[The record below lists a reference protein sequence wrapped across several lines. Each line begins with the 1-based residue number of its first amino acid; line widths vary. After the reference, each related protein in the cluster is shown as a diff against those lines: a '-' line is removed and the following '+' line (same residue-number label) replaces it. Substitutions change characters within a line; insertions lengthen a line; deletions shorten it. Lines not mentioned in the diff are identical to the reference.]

1 MQQSI
6 IHLVTPAEVGGLE
19 STVQVLAAGQHARG
33 HDVRVIASIG
43 APNAAAAWISGLR
56 ALGVPVIPIV
66 SSGRDYLG
74 DWRRIRRE
82 CANYAPDVVHTH
94 GYRADVLGGG
104 AARAAGCRTVTTVHG
119 FIGGD
124 WKNRMY
130 ERLQRR
136 AFRHFDAV
144 VAVSRRMGEQ
154 LSERSLPQV
163 HIVPNAFSSRHQIV
177 AQDEARA
184 ALGLSS
190 DEFRIG
196 WVGRLS
202 HEKGADVIIQALAD
216 ESIGDVPLS
225 FMGDGPERKSLVRL
239 AGSLGV
245 EDRISWH
252 GVRYDAP
259 ALLRAFDVLVLS
271 SRTEGTPIIL
281 LEAMAAGV
289 PIVATAVGGV
299 PDVVSNE
306 HALLVEPEN
315 PSAIAR
321 AVDTIRRDSRAA
333 QCRTWR
339 AAQRVA
345 RDYAVGP
352 WIDQYEQIYESA
364 MRARARSVA

>member
-6 IHLVTPAEVGGLE
+6 IHLVTPSEVGGLE
-19 STVQVLAAGQHARG
+19 SAVQVLAAGQHARG

-43 APNAAAAWISGLR
+43 APNAAAAWIAGLR
-56 ALGVPVIPIV
+56 SVGVPVVPIV

-82 CANYAPDVVHTH
+82 CADYAPDVVHTH
-94 GYRADVLGGG
+94 GYRADVLGAG

-144 VAVSRRMGEQ
+144 VAVSRHMGEQ
-154 LSERSLPQV
+154 LSDRSLPHV
-163 HIVPNAFSSRHQIV
+163 HVVPNAFSSRHTIV

-184 ALGLSS
+184 ALGLPA

-202 HEKGADVIIQALAD
+202 HEKGADLMIQALANAALAD
-216 ESIGDVPLS
+216 VQLSIIGDG
-225 FMGDGPERKSLVRL
+225 GDRKHLARL
-239 AGSLGV
+239 ASSLGV
-245 EDRISWH
+245 HDRIAWH

-271 SRTEGTPIIL
+271 SRTEGTPIVL

-289 PIVATAVGGV
+289 PIVATTVGGV
-299 PDVVSNE
+299 PDVVSDE
-306 HALLVEPEN
+306 HALLVP
-315 PSAIAR
+315 PGDPTAIAS
-321 AVDTIRRDSRAA
+321 AVEKVRRDSRAA

-345 RDYAVGP
+345 RDYAIAP
-352 WIDQYEQIYESA
+352 WLDQYEQIYESA